1 MLVLDLSD
9 SEICAIESGAFDTL
23 FSLQQL
29 KLPSNMLKFFSEV
42 SVANGVFK
50 DLRNLEYLDISM
62 NCKEEERS
70 NDISK
75 NCKEKEIYKINY
87 ISTRN
92 ELFTSFSKLHF
103 LAIDLPERVDQ
114 FVSTNNYSWLLSV
127 KKLIIHGSL
136 AFISNMTFAIFK
148 QSNVSYLAF
157 RGQLLEDVEPM
168 AFSHFSKLHTLNVSN
183 NMKLGFQNISKSWY
197 GLNFTAVQILD
208 LTCISPY
215 DNNVIRIEE
224 PFFNNLRKI
233 NITDLY
239 LSHNDI
245 YSISGK
251 MVTNLP
257 NVKRIWL
264 SNNRLSFTNH
274 LLFEIVQMKNLVYF
288 NVNFQVLRAVKKREV
303 NYGLSIDKISG
314 NITTL
319 SGNNDNKLLQY
330 VSTKTKNF
338 PKNGETFEE
347 TVETYKATRS
357 IWVNKVPLALP
368 ICLRELHASRTWN
381 KNVFTSPTVF
391 FLGRGNLRF
400 IDYSY
405 NYFTKWNGSIYFAIP
420 PRHKITLDVSNHLS
434 KQLSPNVL
442 KYSCQYFD
450 KFFLSGNRLG
460 NQLKNDGSGKM
471 FSKCYALTLLDLAN
485 NDIHYLPQ
493 NVFRN
498 LSQLQ
503 YLNLSFN
510 SLRALHISIGHMS
523 NLKELNL
530 SNNIIQNFDQM
541 FRDIVDTLTTKI
553 DLSSNALV
561 CDCQNVPFLFWINK
575 RSNKFRKFSTYNCF
589 FQHEND
595 TSNNLINF
603 SYLSTRIIP
612 QLVVECSSKEW
623 LKYSITGLLAITLI
637 FCISIFTYRH
647 RWEIKF
653 CLLQFNYRK
662 RNYIRLLQQ
671 QEELRYEYAAFVS
684 YDSEDRDWVE
694 NNVRELETAE
704 CRLFLYRSE
713 FQLGQPIE
721 ANIMRALNVSRKT
734 ILVLSPRFVTSQWCL
749 FEARMAFQK
758 CIDTGIDSI
767 IPIILEPI
775 DDNDMPTEVKRY
787 LTDYIYL
794 QWPQNSVDE
803 QREFW
808 DKLRRELL
816 TLHCH
821 LAPSQIISST
831 NNASARRCR

>member
-1 MLVLDLSD
+1 MLVLDLSV
-9 SEICAIESGAFDTL
+9 SKILTIESGAFDTL
-23 FSLQQL
+23 FSLKQL
-29 KLPSNMLKFFSEV
+29 KLPLNMLTFFSEI
-42 SVANGVFK
+42 SVANGVFN
-50 DLRNLEYLDISM
+50 DLRNLEYLDISR
-62 NCKEEERS
+62 NRKS
-70 NDISK
+70 
-75 NCKEKEIYKINY
+75 KINY

-92 ELFTSFSKLHF
+92 ELFTSLSKLHF
-103 LAIDLPERVDQ
+103 LAVDLPERVDQ

-127 KKLIIHGSL
+127 KTLTIHGSL
-136 AFISNMTFAIFK
+136 AFISNLTFAIFK
-148 QSNVSYLAF
+148 QSNVSYLAL
-157 RGQLLEDVEPM
+157 RSRLLEDVEPM
-168 AFSHFSKLHTLNVSN
+168 AFSHFSKLRTLIVSY
-183 NMKLGFQNISKSWY
+183 NMRLGFQNISKSWY
-197 GLNFTAVQILD
+197 GLSFTAVEVLD

-215 DNNVIRIEE
+215 DRKIIQIQ
-224 PFFNNLRKI
+224 PSFFNNLRRI
-233 NITDLY
+233 NITDLH

-245 YSISGK
+245 YSVSGD

-257 NVKRIWL
+257 YVKRIWL
-264 SNNRLSFTNH
+264 SNNRLSFINH

-288 NVNFQVLRAVKKREV
+288 NANYQVLRAVKKREV

-330 VSTKTKNF
+330 VSTKTTN
-338 PKNGETFEE
+338 NQRIEETFKE
-347 TVETYKATRS
+347 TDETYKATHS
-357 IWVNKVPLALP
+357 IWVKKVPLPLSR
-368 ICLRELHASRTWN
+368 CLKELHASQTWN
-381 KNVFTSPTVF
+381 KNVFRSPAF
-391 FLGRGNLRF
+391 FLLGRGNLRF
-400 IDYSY
+400 INYSY
-405 NYFTKWNGSIYFAIP
+405 NYFTEWHGPIYFAIP
-420 PRHKITLDVSNHLS
+420 PRHKITLDASNHLS

-460 NQLKNDGSGKM
+460 NQLENDDSGKM

-510 SLRALHISIGHMS
+510 SLRVLHISIGHMS
-523 NLKELNL
+523 NLKELDL
-530 SNNIIQNFDQM
+530 SNNIIQYFDQM
-541 FRDIVDTLTTKI
+541 FRDIVDILTTKI
-553 DLSSNALV
+553 DLSVNPLV
-561 CDCQNVPFLFWINK
+561 CDCQNVPFLFWIDK
-575 RSNKFRKFSTYNCF
+575 RSNKFRKFNKYSCL
-589 FQHEND
+589 FQNEND
-595 TSNNLINF
+595 KSNSLVNF
-603 SYLSTRIIP
+603 RYLSTRIVP
-612 QLVVECSSKEW
+612 QLAVECSSKDW
-623 LKYSITGLLAITLI
+623 LRYSITGLLAITLLL
-637 FCISIFTYRH
+637 CIAIFTYRH

-653 CLLQFNYRK
+653 CLLQFSYKK
-662 RNYIRLLQQ
+662 RNYLKLLQQ
-671 QEELRYEYAAFVS
+671 QEDLRYEYAAFVS

-694 NNVRELETAE
+694 NNVVRELETAE

-721 ANIMRALNVSRKT
+721 ANIIRALNVSRKT

-775 DDNDMPTEVKRY
+775 ADNDLPTEVKRY

-808 DKLRRELL
+808 DKLRRELI

-821 LAPSQIISST
+821 LAPSQIISGS
-831 NNASARRCR
+831 NASARCCS